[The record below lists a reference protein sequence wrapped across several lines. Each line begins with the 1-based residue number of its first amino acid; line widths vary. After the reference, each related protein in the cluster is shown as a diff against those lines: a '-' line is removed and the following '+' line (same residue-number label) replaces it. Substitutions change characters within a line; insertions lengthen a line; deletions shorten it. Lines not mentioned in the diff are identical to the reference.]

1 VELLQSDSTTILVN
15 ENYAEKHFHKCDI
28 CEKFHEEPL
37 IQVADDNFVCDKCL
51 EEHYVLIDGSYVLKT
66 EQAA

>member
-1 VELLQSDSTTILVN
+1 VN
-15 ENYAEKHFHKCDI
+15 EDYAEKHFHKCDI

-37 IQVADDNFVCDKCL
+37 IQIDDIQMICDKCL
-51 EEHYVLIDGSYVLKT
+51 EEHYNLIDGSYVLKR